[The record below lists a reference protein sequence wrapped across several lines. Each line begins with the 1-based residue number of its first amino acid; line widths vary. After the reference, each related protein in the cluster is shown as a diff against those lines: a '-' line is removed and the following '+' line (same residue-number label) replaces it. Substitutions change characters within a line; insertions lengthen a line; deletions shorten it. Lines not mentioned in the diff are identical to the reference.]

1 MMSDG
6 RFEDHHILGIPI
18 GEEVAGLLIVDVD
31 VEVAVQS
38 PWIALLG
45 QMPIERGVGRSSL
58 TCGKYEDSS
67 HGLERRQFSF
77 VATMD
82 FRDGAGPST

>member
-1 MMSDG
+1 MLKQQRDHSVNLCGAVDPPGDVDLHRPSGVMSDG
-6 RFEDHHILGIPI
+6 RFEDRHILGISI

-45 QMPIERGVGRSSL
+45 QMPIERGDGLGSL
-58 TCGKYEDSS
+58 T
-67 HGLERRQFSF
+67 
-77 VATMD
+77 
-82 FRDGAGPST
+82 